1 MSESRRDEELQE
13 LMALDA
19 VGALDQ
25 RRARRS
31 WRRRSPTVPTCSAS
45 SKSCRIAAAAM
56 ADAVS
61 ETPPPTLRASV
72 LDAIADV
79 EQLPAVTDPVDAEP
93 PLAPVVPI
101 TSARRWR
108 RWVAVG
114 AAAAAVVAIVAGVLV
129 ISPLGDSD
137 TDEIAAVI
145 DDPDAVT
152 IDMPA
157 TADGGLTGSISI
169 VYSQREDA
177 VVCRV
182 TDLATPPEDGVYQ
195 LWAIRDGTPEN
206 AGVSFRPDDGDVE
219 LYLPGF
225 DPASAE
231 AVGGDARSPT
241 PTVSTPT
248 EPILAITA

>member
-1 MSESRRDEELQE
+1 MNESRRDEELQE

-25 RRARRS
+25 DEREELEAAIADRPDLQREHEEL
-31 WRRRSPTVPTCSAS
+31 
-45 SKSCRIAAAAM
+45 RIAAAAM

-79 EQLPAVTDPVDAEP
+79 QQLPAVTDPIDAEP

-114 AAAAAVVAIVAGVLV
+114 AAAAAVVAIVAGALV

-137 TDEIAAVI
+137 TDEVAAVI

-177 VVCRV
+177 VVVRG

-195 LWAIRDGTPEN
+195 LWAIRDGTPDN

-219 LYLPGF
+219 LYVPGF

-231 AVGGDARSPT
+231 AWAVTEEPDANSQ
-241 PTVSTPT
+241 TPT